1 MAETAHSR
9 VKHVYAIIRF
19 DFPVDQDYPENS
31 VAIVKVL
38 PSKSLAEKE
47 LSRLSKLNAAKGCRY
62 EMRTT
67 GLIR

>member
-9 VKHVYAIIRF
+9 FQHVYTIVRF

-38 PSKSLAEKE
+38 SSKMLAKKE
-47 LSRLSKLNAAKGCRY
+47 LSRLCKLNAAKGCRY
-62 EMRTT
+62 EMRITR
-67 GLIR
+67 LVP